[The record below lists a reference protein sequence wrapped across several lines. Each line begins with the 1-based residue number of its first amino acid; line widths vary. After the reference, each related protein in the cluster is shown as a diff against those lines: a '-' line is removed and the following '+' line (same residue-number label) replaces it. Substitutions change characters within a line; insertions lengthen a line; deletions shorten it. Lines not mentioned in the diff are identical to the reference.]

1 LCVFLRIQ
9 KPGLKYTFV
18 PGFCIFTL
26 QKLTEMKK
34 TYLASIILLL
44 LTITC
49 YSQDINKVEYSER
62 AGNMILI
69 GECNRDAFT
78 MEPFLEWYDMEY
90 EEYTPDQIII
100 EKLKKDINNV
110 SRIKIVMGSWCSD
123 SQREVPRFYR
133 IMDEAGIPDEK
144 VELISVN
151 RDKMIP
157 GIDIS
162 ALKIERVPTFIIYDG
177 IKELGR
183 IIESPVETLEEDLL
197 RILVNKP
204 LHEPE

>member
-1 LCVFLRIQ
+1 MKIY
-9 KPGLKYTFV
+9 YTAFV
-18 PGFCIFTL
+18 LF
-26 QKLTEMKK
+26 
-34 TYLASIILLL
+34 LL

-49 YSQDINKVEYSER
+49 FSQDKNKVEYSER
-62 AGNMILI
+62 VGNMILI

-78 MEPFLEWYDMEY
+78 MQPFQEWYDFEY
-90 EEYTPDQIII
+90 EEYTPEQSVV
-100 EKLKKDINNV
+100 EKLDKYINDV
-110 SRIKIVMGSWCSD
+110 LRIKIVMGSWCSD

-162 ALKIERVPTFIIYDG
+162 AFKIERVPTFIVYDG

-183 IIESPVETLEEDLL
+183 IIETPVETLEEDLL

>member
-1 LCVFLRIQ
+1 
-9 KPGLKYTFV
+9 
-18 PGFCIFTL
+18 
-26 QKLTEMKK
+26 
-34 TYLASIILLL
+34 
-44 LTITC
+44 
-49 YSQDINKVEYSER
+49 
-62 AGNMILI
+62 MILI

-78 MEPFLEWYDMEY
+78 MEPFMEWYDIEY
-90 EEYTPDQIII
+90 EEYTPDQTII

-151 RDKMIP
+151 RDKMVP

-162 ALKIERVPTFIIYDG
+162 ALKIERVPTFIFYDG
-177 IKELGR
+177 IKEQGR
-183 IIESPVETLEEDLL
+183 IIETPVETLEEDLL

-204 LHEPE
+204 LYEPE

>member
-1 LCVFLRIQ
+1 
-9 KPGLKYTFV
+9 
-18 PGFCIFTL
+18 
-26 QKLTEMKK
+26 MK
-34 TYLASIILLL
+34 TYCSAIFLLL
-44 LTITC
+44 LTITGF
-49 YSQDINKVEYSER
+49 SQNINKIEFSER
-62 AGNMILI
+62 VGNMILI

-78 MEPFLEWYDMEY
+78 MEPFMEWYDIEY
-90 EEYTPDQIII
+90 EEYTPDQTII

-151 RDKMIP
+151 RDKMVP

-162 ALKIERVPTFIIYDG
+162 ALKIERVPTFIFYDG
-177 IKELGR
+177 IKEQGR
-183 IIESPVETLEEDLL
+183 IIETPVETLEEDLL

-204 LHEPE
+204 LYEPE

>member
-1 LCVFLRIQ
+1 
-9 KPGLKYTFV
+9 
-18 PGFCIFTL
+18 
-26 QKLTEMKK
+26 MK
-34 TYLASIILLL
+34 TYYTTFILFLL
-44 LTITC
+44 LTSTGF
-49 YSQDINKVEYSER
+49 SQDVNKVEYSER
-62 AGNMILI
+62 VGSMILI

-78 MEPFLEWYDMEY
+78 MEPFQEWYGFEY
-90 EEYTPDQIII
+90 EEYTPEQSVI
-100 EKLKKDINNV
+100 EKLKININDV

-144 VELISVN
+144 VELLSVN
-151 RDKMIP
+151 RDKMVP
-157 GIDIS
+157 GMDIS

-183 IIESPVETLEEDLL
+183 IIETPAETLEKDFLM
-197 RILVNKP
+197 ILVNKP

>member
-1 LCVFLRIQ
+1 
-9 KPGLKYTFV
+9 
-18 PGFCIFTL
+18 
-26 QKLTEMKK
+26 
-34 TYLASIILLL
+34 
-44 LTITC
+44 
-49 YSQDINKVEYSER
+49 
-62 AGNMILI
+62 MILI

-78 MEPFLEWYDMEY
+78 MEPFMEWYDIEY
-90 EEYTPDQIII
+90 EEYTPDQTII

-151 RDKMIP
+151 RDKMVP

-162 ALKIERVPTFIIYDG
+162 ALKIERVPTFIFYDG
-177 IKELGR
+177 IKEQGR
-183 IIESPVETLEEDLL
+183 IIETPVETLEEDLL
-197 RILVNKP
+197 RILVERSVNNISYGF
-204 LHEPE
+204 

>member
-1 LCVFLRIQ
+1 
-9 KPGLKYTFV
+9 
-18 PGFCIFTL
+18 
-26 QKLTEMKK
+26 MK
-34 TYLASIILLL
+34 TYYQAFFLFLL
-44 LTITC
+44 LTSTGF
-49 YSQDINKVEYSER
+49 SQDINKIEFSER
-62 AGNMILI
+62 VGSMILI

-78 MEPFLEWYDMEY
+78 MQPFQEWYSLEY
-90 EEYTPDQIII
+90 EEYAPEQTVI
-100 EKLKKDINNV
+100 ERLERYINDGL
-110 SRIKIVMGSWCSD
+110 RIKIVMGSWCSD

-151 RDKMIP
+151 RERMVP

-162 ALKIERVPTFIIYDG
+162 VLKIERVPTFIVYDG

-183 IIESPVETLEEDLL
+183 IIETPVETLEKDLL
-197 RILVNKP
+197 MILFKKH

>member
-1 LCVFLRIQ
+1 
-9 KPGLKYTFV
+9 
-18 PGFCIFTL
+18 
-26 QKLTEMKK
+26 MK
-34 TYLASIILLL
+34 TYCSAIFLLL
-44 LTITC
+44 LTVTGF
-49 YSQDINKVEYSER
+49 SQNINKIEFSER
-62 AGNMILI
+62 VGNMILI

-78 MEPFLEWYDMEY
+78 MEPFMEWYDIEY
-90 EEYTPDQIII
+90 EEYTPDQTII

-151 RDKMIP
+151 RDKMVP

-162 ALKIERVPTFIIYDG
+162 ALKIERVPTFIFYDG
-177 IKELGR
+177 IKEQGR
-183 IIESPVETLEEDLL
+183 IIETPVETLEEDLL

-204 LHEPE
+204 LYEPE

>member
-1 LCVFLRIQ
+1 
-9 KPGLKYTFV
+9 
-18 PGFCIFTL
+18 
-26 QKLTEMKK
+26 MK
-34 TYLASIILLL
+34 TYYSAIFLFILT
-44 LTITC
+44 LTGF
-49 YSQDINKVEYSER
+49 SQDINKIEFSER
-62 AGNMILI
+62 VGSMILI

-78 MEPFLEWYDMEY
+78 MQPFQEWYDFEY
-90 EEYTPDQIII
+90 EEYTPDQTVI

-110 SRIKIVMGSWCSD
+110 SRIKVVMGSWCSD

-151 RDKMIP
+151 RERMVP

-162 ALKIERVPTFIIYDG
+162 VLKIERVPTFIVYDG

-183 IIESPVETLEEDLL
+183 IIETPVETLEKDLL
-197 RILVNKP
+197 MILFKKH